1 MTQHL
6 RCPCKGV
13 LCNSSFVKKRWS
25 IVQKQENDRRRAS
38 VVGLV
43 SEHLVHLCSYSDDV
57 RKEED
62 ITLDMGTLIQ
72 SRVYSLC
79 RGNDQVSGY

>member
-1 MTQHL
+1 MHL

-13 LCNSSFVKKRWS
+13 LCHSSFVKKRWS
-25 IVQKQENDRRRAS
+25 IVQKQENDKRRAS
-38 VVGLV
+38 VVGLA
-43 SEHLVHLCSYSDDV
+43 SKHLLLLCSYSDDV

-72 SRVYSLC
+72 RRVYSLC
-79 RGNDQVSGY
+79 RENGQVSGY